1 MLLEKILRREVLAVN
16 GNEKWIQPCLDF
28 ALDVEQTNDPR
39 RIIALLDGRDKLL
52 TREYQRDLMAVRAAM
67 EADGVKE

>member
-1 MLLEKILRREVLAVN
+1 M
-16 GNEKWIQPCLDF
+16 QPCLDF

-39 RIIALLDGRDKLL
+39 RVIALLDGRDKLL
-52 TREYQRDLMAVRAAM
+52 TREYQRDLMAVRKAM

>member
-16 GNEKWIQPCLDF
+16 GNEKWIQPCVDF